1 MDFALALGI
10 ANLVLLIAALALLA
24 LVLRRSSGREARE
37 VATRLAGVEAGA
49 ERTERTI
56 RGETN
61 VMREEAAARGKAL
74 REEVGNSI
82 RGFADSLQQRIDGFG
97 KTIGA
102 LTERN
107 EQRLEGLR
115 KSIEERLDKLREE
128 NAGKLEQMRQTVDEK
143 LQGTLE
149 KRLGESFAVVS
160 ERLEKVHQG
169 LGEMQT
175 LATGVGDLKRVLT
188 NVKMRGGWGE
198 VQLGALLDQV
208 LTPEQYRAQARI
220 GSGNVDYAVRLPGQ
234 DDDGSEVLLPIDAK
248 FPHEDFERL
257 IDAHEKG
264 DGEGFEAASRALEL
278 RIKAEAKSISDKYV
292 VPPATTDFAIMFLPT
307 EGLYA
312 EVVRRPGL
320 ADFLQRQHRVLVTG
334 PMTLGALLNSLQ
346 MGFRTLA
353 IQKRSSEVWKV
364 LGEAKTE
371 FGKYGGIIDK
381 LKKQLDAAS
390 NTVDDVGVR
399 TRAIER
405 KLKDVQSI
413 ELPAAPRL
421 TAIAGGRGEAEDKND
436 ASDD

>member
-1 MDFALALGI
+1 MDFALMLGI
-10 ANLVLLIAALALLA
+10 ANFVLLVAALALLA
-24 LVLRRSSGREARE
+24 LVLRRSGGREARE
-37 VATRLAGVEAGA
+37 VAARLAGVEAGA

-56 RGETN
+56 RAETN

-74 REEVGNSI
+74 REEVGTSI
-82 RGFADSLQQRIDGFG
+82 RGFGDSLQQRMDGFG
-97 KTIGA
+97 KAIDA

-107 EQRLEGLR
+107 EQRVEALR
-115 KSIEERLDKLREE
+115 KTIEERLDKLREE
-128 NAGKLEQMRQTVDEK
+128 NGAKLEQMRQTVDEK

-169 LGEMQT
+169 LGEMQS

-198 VQLGALLDQV
+198 VQLGALLEQM

-220 GSGNVDYAVRLPGQ
+220 GAGNVDYAVRLPGQ
-234 DDDGSEVLLPIDAK
+234 DSDGGEVLLPIDAK
-248 FPHEDFERL
+248 FPHEDYDRLVDAIER
-257 IDAHEKG
+257 G
-264 DGEGFEAASRALEL
+264 DGEALEAAGRALEL
-278 RIKAEAKSISDKYV
+278 RIKTEAKRICDKYV

-320 ADFLQRQHRVLVTG
+320 ANTLQQQHRVLVTG

-353 IQKRSSEVWKV
+353 IQQRSSEVWKV
-364 LGEAKTE
+364 LGEAKAE

-381 LKKQLDAAS
+381 LKKQLDAAA

-405 KLKDVQSI
+405 KLRDVQAI
-413 ELPAAPRL
+413 EVPAAPRL
-421 TAIAGGRGEAEDKND
+421 TAIAGGLGEAAEDDD
-436 ASDD
+436 APRD

>member
-10 ANLVLLIAALALLA
+10 ANLVLLIAVLAV
-24 LVLRRSSGREARE
+24 LVLRRGGGREGRE

-74 REEVGNSI
+74 REEVGTII
-82 RGFADSLQQRIDGFG
+82 RGFADSLQQRIEGFG
-97 KTIGA
+97 KTIDA
-102 LTERN
+102 LTLRN
-107 EQRLEGLR
+107 EERLEALR
-115 KSIEERLDKLREE
+115 RSIEERLDKLREE

-169 LGEMQT
+169 LGEMQS

-198 VQLGALLDQV
+198 VQLGALLEQM
-208 LTPEQYRAQARI
+208 LTPEQYRVQARI
-220 GSGNVDYAVRLPGQ
+220 GGGNVDYAVRLPGQ
-234 DDDGSEVLLPIDAK
+234 DPDGGEVLLPIDAK
-248 FPHEDFERL
+248 FPHEDYDRLVDAIER
-257 IDAHEKG
+257 G
-264 DGEGFEAASRALEL
+264 D
-278 RIKAEAKSISDKYV
+278 AEALDGAARDLEVAIKTQAKRICDKYV
-292 VPPATTDFAIMFLPT
+292 APPATTDFAIMFLPT

-320 ADFLQRQHRVLVTG
+320 ADLLQRQHRVLVTG

-353 IQKRSSEVWKV
+353 IQQRSSEVWKV
-364 LGEAKTE
+364 LGEAKAE

-381 LKKQLDAAS
+381 LKKQLDAAA

-421 TAIAGGRGEAEDKND
+421 TAIAGGRGDTAEDKDD
-436 ASDD
+436 ASGD